1 MMRRAVPLLLLA
13 LAPSCASQPPEVLP
27 VPPLPP
33 AAHHS
38 SPADAKVV
46 PRFCGPGSDSSAQV
60 VDRGIGGTGIA
71 PAGQRTADR
80 GIGGT
85 GIAPA
90 GQRTADRGIGGTG
103 IVGVITGFGSVCVN
117 RLEVALNGALQ
128 VVVDGTPTAGTML
141 RAGEVVAIGADGTG
155 AGLRARSIAVR
166 HEVSGRVETGNDS
179 LNVAGQRVAVL
190 PSTLGHTDIL
200 PGEWV
205 AISGLRTPDG
215 TIAATRVDQR
225 GPGQVTV
232 HGVLAGGDNGTW
244 RIGTLTLRLPPG
256 QAASVG
262 AQVVVSGHYVE
273 DALLVEALS
282 PDLLASDPPAY
293 FGPAVHQVVIAS
305 YVRFENGRVRL
316 NGGFE
321 APAAPRIGA
330 ALAQPGLAVVS
341 LERENKMFRV
351 INALSKSGQIAVPQA
366 FPWVGPPPGFVPEL
380 PDDPVPGGASHEMQD
395 QPTRDL
401 ISSSGIDVTEPRFF
415 LSDAGGPQ

>member
-1 MMRRAVPLLLLA
+1 MMRRAVLLPLLA
-13 LAPSCASQPPEVLP
+13 LLPACAAQMPEPLP

-33 AAHHS
+33 PAHHS
-38 SPADAKVV
+38 SPAPAKVV
-46 PRFCGPGSDSSAQV
+46 PRFCGPGSDSSTQL

-80 GIGGT
+80 GL
-85 GIAPA
+85 
-90 GQRTADRGIGGTG
+90 GGTG

-117 RLEVALNGALQ
+117 RLEVALNGTLQ
-128 VVVDGTPTAGTML
+128 VKVDGNRTAGTML
-141 RAGEVVAIGADGTG
+141 RAGQVVAIGADGTG

-166 HEVSGRVETGNDS
+166 HEVSGRVEAGNDG
-179 LNVAGQRVAVL
+179 LIVAGQLVAVL

-205 AISGLRTPDG
+205 AVSGLRTPDG

-225 GPGQVTV
+225 DPGPVTV
-232 HGVLAGGDNGTW
+232 HGVLAAGDNGMW
-244 RIGTLTLRLPPG
+244 RIGTLALRLPPG

-262 AQVVVSGHYVE
+262 TQVVVSGHYVE
-273 DALLVEALS
+273 DVLLVEALS

-293 FGPAVHQVVIAS
+293 FGSAVRHVVIAS

-321 APAAPRIGA
+321 APAGPRIGA
-330 ALAQPGLAVVS
+330 ALAQPGLAVLS

-351 INALSKSGQIAVPQA
+351 INALSKNGHIAVPQA

-380 PDDPVPGGASHEMQD
+380 PDDPAPWGTSHEKQD

-401 ISSSGIDVTEPRFF
+401 IAAPATDVTE
-415 LSDAGGPQ
+415 